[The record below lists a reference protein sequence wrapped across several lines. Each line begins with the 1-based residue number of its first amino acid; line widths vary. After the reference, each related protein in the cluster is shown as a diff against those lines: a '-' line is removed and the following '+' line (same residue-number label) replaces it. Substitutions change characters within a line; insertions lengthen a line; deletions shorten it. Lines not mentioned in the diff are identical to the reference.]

1 MDSIGVLRPQV
12 RGGDSSSGSSERRPH
27 AHRIPINIPATTF
40 SSNGAESILLLLLLQ
55 SKTSSGKSQA
65 AQQLLCVTVYSVTVH
80 FRFVVCNAKRFTAAQ
95 GLGGSGLQNS
105 ALAIPG
111 IEIPPPPQEF
121 SLEIGNPKVQEP
133 TKFLMQDAPRAAP
146 EKIYPVTGIG

>member
-55 SKTSSGKSQA
+55 SKTSS
-65 AQQLLCVTVYSVTVH
+65 
-80 FRFVVCNAKRFTAAQ
+80 AAQ